1 MDQFSNDLGTSVAR
15 PICHEFTTDS
25 KFAYVTMA
33 GGGLLV
39 VEVGNS
45 GRALD
50 EAFPELPLTWV
61 ELERGGHGVFVIS
74 KDDLPAL

>member
-1 MDQFSNDLGTSVAR
+1 M
-15 PICHEFTTDS
+15 
-25 KFAYVTMA
+25 
-33 GGGLLV
+33 